1 MSISV
6 NGQSVVPPGFRF
18 HPTEEELLTYY
29 LKKKVASER
38 IDLDVIRDVDL
49 NKLEPW
55 DIQEKCRIGS
65 GPQNDWYFFSHKDK
79 KYPTGTR
86 TNRATAAGFWKATG
100 RDKPIYAAAAR
111 RVGMRKTLVFYK
123 GRAPHGQKSDWIMHE
138 YRLDDAQYP
147 SGGGGEQQQPCYYPS
162 PAAPPASALPQ
173 AAEQEGWVICRV
185 FKKKNLVHHAQS
197 SGTAAAAA
205 TSNNKTMAAPAMES
219 SPRASNCSSVT
230 VSDHV
235 KAAPM
240 LHSACGDDALDY
252 DHLLQYMG
260 SCGRPCV
267 GGGGARH
274 DTKPAVLDHHLATAG
289 ATATTTDA
297 AAGGGGGLYGKFM
310 KLPPLEHAGG
320 GGRGLMASPA
330 GGDYAAAA
338 DASGIADWDALDRL
352 AAYEL
357 NGLSDA
363 SKNMAVFFDEPASA
377 AAAAAMAFSS
387 AHGAADGDLWS
398 LARSVSSSLHADLT
412 MNN

>member
-100 RDKPIYAAAAR
+100 RDKAIYSCTR
-111 RVGMRKTLVFYK
+111 RIGMRKTLVFYK

-138 YRLDDAQYP
+138 YRLDDPAS
-147 SGGGGEQQQPCYYPS
+147 SGHAAAAAAAAVGDPYYYPS
-162 PAAPPASALPQ
+162 PPPPAVPPMRGTAGDQ
-173 AAEQEGWVICRV
+173 AAQEEGWVICRV
-185 FKKKNLVHHAQS
+185 FKKKNLVHQGQT
-197 SGTAAAAA
+197 SGGGGAAASKMAAAAA
-205 TSNNKTMAAPAMES
+205 PTTMES
-219 SPRASNCSSVT
+219 SPRSNGSSSSVT

-235 KAAPM
+235 VNKAQM
-240 LHSACGDDALDY
+240 LHSASDDALD
-252 DHLLQYMG
+252 HILQYMTRSSSS
-260 SCGRPCV
+260 SC
-267 GGGGARH
+267 H
-274 DTKPAVLDHHLATAG
+274 NNNKQDTKPALLDHHHHHF
-289 ATATTTDA
+289 A
-297 AAGGGGGLYGKFM
+297 AAACPSSSSFYGKFM
-310 KLPPLEHAGG
+310 KLPPLEHVSGG
-320 GGRGLMASPA
+320 GGFLPNPSAE
-330 GGDYAAAA
+330 YA
-338 DASGIADWDALDRL
+338 DGSGIADWDSLDRL

-363 SKNMAVFFDEPASA
+363 SKNIASFFDEPTTTSSA
-377 AAAAAMAFSS
+377 AAAGGGFVS
-387 AHGAADGDLWS
+387 AHLAADGDLWS
-398 LARSVSSSLHADLT
+398 LARHGVT
-412 MNN
+412 N

>member
-100 RDKPIYAAAAR
+100 RDKAIYTSAR
-111 RVGMRKTLVFYK
+111 RIGMRKTLVFYK

-138 YRLDDAQYP
+138 YRLDEAHNP
-147 SGGGGEQQQPCYYPS
+147 SAAAAAAAAGDPYYSSPS
-162 PAAPPASALPQ
+162 PAAIRGAAGDQ
-173 AAEQEGWVICRV
+173 AAAQEQEGWVICRV
-185 FKKKNLVHHAQS
+185 FKKKNLLHHGQS
-197 SGTAAAAA
+197 SGGGATASVTGHTGAA
-205 TSNNKTMAAPAMES
+205 SSKMAAPMEG
-219 SPRASNCSSVT
+219 SPSNCSSVT
-230 VSDHV
+230 VSDHA
-235 KAAPM
+235 KAQL
-240 LHSACGDDALDY
+240 LHSASDDALD
-252 DHLLQYMG
+252 HILQYIG
-260 SCGRPCV
+260 GRPC
-267 GGGGARH
+267 GSNTKHH
-274 DTKPAVLDHHLATAG
+274 DTKPALLDHHHHHHLATTTT
-289 ATATTTDA
+289 ATACT
-297 AAGGGGGLYGKFM
+297 GGGLYGKFM

-320 GGRGLMASPA
+320 LLQSPP
-330 GGDYAAAA
+330 GDYGGAA

-363 SKNMAVFFDEPASA
+363 SKTMVSFFDEPGSA
-377 AAAAAMAFSS
+377 AAAAFSS
-387 AHGAADGDLWS
+387 SVHATTVGVGDGDLWS
-398 LARSVSSSLHADLT
+398 LARSVSSLHADLT
-412 MNN
+412 MDNV

>member
-100 RDKPIYAAAAR
+100 RDKAIHTSAR
-111 RVGMRKTLVFYK
+111 RIGMRKTLVFYK

-138 YRLDDAQYP
+138 YRLELDDAAHP
-147 SGGGGEQQQPCYYPS
+147 ATAAGDPYYPS
-162 PAAPPASALPQ
+162 PPPSAAIRAGDQ
-173 AAEQEGWVICRV
+173 AAAQEQEGWVICRV
-185 FKKKNLVHHAQS
+185 FKKKNLLHHGQS
-197 SGTAAAAA
+197 SGGGGATASATDGAHAAA
-205 TSNNKTMAAPAMES
+205 SKMAAPMEG
-219 SPRASNCSSVT
+219 SPSNCSSVT
-230 VSDHV
+230 VSDHA
-235 KAAPM
+235 KAPQV
-240 LHSACGDDALDY
+240 LHHSASDDALD
-252 DHLLQYMG
+252 HILQYMG
-260 SCGRPCV
+260 TCRLCSSSKHHQ
-267 GGGGARH
+267 A
-274 DTKPAVLDHHLATAG
+274 DTKPALLDHHHLA
-289 ATATTTDA
+289 ATTTA
-297 AAGGGGGLYGKFM
+297 AACHGSSLYGRFM

-320 GGRGLMASPA
+320 GGALLPSP
-330 GGDYAAAA
+330 GEYGPA
-338 DASGIADWDALDRL
+338 DASGIADWDTLDRL
-352 AAYEL
+352 AASYEL

-363 SKNMAVFFDEPASA
+363 SKTMAAFFDDPTGTAGAAAFSA
-377 AAAAAMAFSS
+377 AAHATVA
-387 AHGAADGDLWS
+387 GDGDLWS
-398 LARSVSSSLHADLT
+398 LARSVSSSLHADL
-412 MNN
+412 MNNV

>member
-100 RDKPIYAAAAR
+100 RDKAIYTSAR
-111 RVGMRKTLVFYK
+111 RIGMRKTLVFYK
-123 GRAPHGQKSDWIMHE
+123 GRAPHGQKSNWIMHE
-138 YRLDDAQYP
+138 YRLEDAVGAAAP
-147 SGGGGEQQQPCYYPS
+147 GGGGDPYYSSS
-162 PAAPPASALPQ
+162 PPIAGVRGAAGDQSAQ
-173 AAEQEGWVICRV
+173 EQEGWVICRV
-185 FKKKNLVHHAQS
+185 FKKKNLLHHGQS
-197 SGTAAAAA
+197 GGGATATASKMAAAAA
-205 TSNNKTMAAPAMES
+205 AAAAAMDG
-219 SPRASNCSSVT
+219 SPT
-230 VSDHV
+230 VSDDHAAN
-235 KAAPM
+235 KAHHHQ
-240 LHSACGDDALDY
+240 LLGHSSSDDALD
-252 DHLLQYMG
+252 HIFHYMG
-260 SCGRPCV
+260 SS
-267 GGGGARH
+267 GGNNKLRH
-274 DTKPAVLDHHLATAG
+274 DDTKPSLLLDHHHLA
-289 ATATTTDA
+289 ATTTPACA
-297 AAGGGGGLYGKFM
+297 AAGGIYGKFM

-320 GGRGLMASPA
+320 LLPSP
-330 GGDYAAAA
+330 GDYGCAAA
-338 DASGIADWDALDRL
+338 DASGIADWYTLDRL

-363 SKNMAVFFDEPASA
+363 SKTMAACFFDDPSGTA
-377 AAAAAMAFSS
+377 AAASFPSS
-387 AHGAADGDLWS
+387 AHATAAGVVVGDGDLWS
-398 LARSVSSSLHADLT
+398 LARSVSCGALHADLT
-412 MNN
+412 MNNV

>member
-100 RDKPIYAAAAR
+100 RDKAIYTSAR
-111 RVGMRKTLVFYK
+111 RIGMRKTLVFYK

-138 YRLDDAQYP
+138 YRLDDATAP
-147 SGGGGEQQQPCYYPS
+147 AAAAAGGGEPYYYSS
-162 PAAPPASALPQ
+162 PIAAARGAAGDQSAQ
-173 AAEQEGWVICRV
+173 EQEGWVICRV
-185 FKKKNLVHHAQS
+185 FKKKNLLHHGQS
-197 SGTAAAAA
+197 SGGATATASKMTAAA
-205 TSNNKTMAAPAMES
+205 SVAMES
-219 SPRASNCSSVT
+219 SPISNCGSPVT
-230 VSDHV
+230 ASEHAAS
-235 KAAPM
+235 KAHHPQ
-240 LHSACGDDALDY
+240 LLGHSASDDAL
-252 DHLLQYMG
+252 HHIFHYMG
-260 SCGRPCV
+260 SSGNNK
-267 GGGGARH
+267 RH
-274 DTKPAVLDHHLATAG
+274 DDTKPSLLDHHLAA
-289 ATATTTDA
+289 ATTPA
-297 AAGGGGGLYGKFM
+297 ACGGIYGKFM
-310 KLPPLEHAGG
+310 KLPPLEHVAAGG
-320 GGRGLMASPA
+320 LLPSA
-330 GGDYAAAA
+330 GDYGCAG

-352 AAYEL
+352 AAFEL

-363 SKNMAVFFDEPASA
+363 SKTMAAFFDDPSGTA
-377 AAAAAMAFSS
+377 AAA
-387 AHGAADGDLWS
+387 GVVVGDGDLWS
-398 LARSVSSSLHADLT
+398 LARSVSCGALHADLT
-412 MNN
+412 MNNM

>member
-100 RDKPIYAAAAR
+100 RDKAIYTSAR
-111 RVGMRKTLVFYK
+111 RIGMRKTLVFYK
-123 GRAPHGQKSDWIMHE
+123 GRAPHGQKSNWIMHE
-138 YRLDDAQYP
+138 YRLEDAVGAAAP
-147 SGGGGEQQQPCYYPS
+147 GGGGDPYYSSS
-162 PAAPPASALPQ
+162 PPIAGVRGSAAGDQSAQ
-173 AAEQEGWVICRV
+173 EQEGWVICRV
-185 FKKKNLVHHAQS
+185 FKKKNLLHHGQS
-197 SGTAAAAA
+197 SGAGGGATASKMAAAAA
-205 TSNNKTMAAPAMES
+205 AAPMDG
-219 SPRASNCSSVT
+219 SPSHCSSVT
-230 VSDHV
+230 VSGDHAG
-235 KAAPM
+235 KAHHHHQ
-240 LHSACGDDALDY
+240 LLGHSASDDALD
-252 DHLLQYMG
+252 HIFHYMG
-260 SCGRPCV
+260 SNK
-267 GGGGARH
+267 RH
-274 DTKPAVLDHHLATAG
+274 DDTKPASLLLDNHHLA
-289 ATATTTDA
+289 ATTTTA
-297 AAGGGGGLYGKFM
+297 ACAGGIYGKFM

-320 GGRGLMASPA
+320 GGILPSP
-330 GGDYAAAA
+330 GDYGCAAA
-338 DASGIADWDALDRL
+338 DASGIADWDTLDRL

-363 SKNMAVFFDEPASA
+363 SKTMAACFFDDPSGTA
-377 AAAAAMAFSS
+377 AAASFPSS
-387 AHGAADGDLWS
+387 AHATAAGDGDLWS
-398 LARSVSSSLHADLT
+398 LARSVSCGALHADLT
-412 MNN
+412 MNNV